1 MNSFYI
7 KNSTQLNTFIYY
19 FGKRLMESWAKNSD
33 IYQKIKLDSDIEFQ
47 TFVNKECSTIMKN
60 KQIKTNTFLSI
71 GSTNKKDFRMS
82 GRRDKKHSIV
92 YIMPPNQP
100 CLIEFKNKKIFIILI
115 ERGNPV
121 QGCPYPKM
129 YEELYMK
136 TSLTESEMIELYS
149 EASNYY
155 EKIISSENS
164 NIDNKIRISV
174 FEDGYWETLNYKP
187 FRSFDTICLPK
198 KDLNNIINDIKY
210 FMDEKTERRY
220 AKLGIPFKRNY
231 LLEGLPGTGK
241 SSLIHSIASELNHD
255 ICVLTFHS
263 KIDDITMMRALRSIE
278 DKNILVL
285 EDIDSLFVERKK
297 NDDHKNRISF
307 SGLLNCL
314 DGLGHKH
321 GLITIMTTNY
331 KVNLDSA
338 LIRPGRID
346 YMMKFT
352 YTTKEQI
359 KMMFYNFMN
368 LNEENDEKNYFTKFY
383 KSFKDLSISITTSLL
398 QQYLFIYLDKP
409 EKAIENIN
417 ELKDLRD
424 KSFDKNE
431 EKNLYS

>member
-7 KNSTQLNTFIYY
+7 KSSTQLNTFINY
-19 FGKRLMESWAKNSD
+19 FGKRLMESWKENSD
-33 IYQKIKLDSDIEFQ
+33 IYQKKLDSDIEFQ
-47 TFVNKECSTIMKN
+47 TFVNEECAEIMKN
-60 KQIKTNTFLSI
+60 KPIKTNTFLAI

-82 GRRDKKHSIV
+82 GRRDKKHNIV

-100 CLIEFKNKKIFIILI
+100 NMIEFKNKKIFAIMI

-121 QGCPYPKM
+121 EGCPYPQM
-129 YEELYMK
+129 YKELYIK

-149 EASNYY
+149 EASNYC
-155 EKIISSENS
+155 EKIISSENG
-164 NIDNKIRISV
+164 NIDDKIRISV
-174 FEDGYWETLNYKP
+174 FEEGYWETLNYKP

-198 KDLNNIINDIKY
+198 KELNNIIDDIKY
-210 FMDEKTERRY
+210 FMDEKTEKRY

-263 KIDDITMMRALRSIE
+263 KINDITMMRALRSIE

-352 YTTKEQI
+352 YATKEQI

-368 LNEENDEKNYFTKFY
+368 LNEENDENNYFNKFY
-383 KSFKDLSISITTSLL
+383 NSFKNLSISITTSLL

-431 EKNLYS
+431 EKNLYL